1 MISSNMDFDRV
12 TQSLG
17 KTAASREASIMTKI
31 NTPGFG
37 NNISE
42 LIALQVETS
51 LWTVCV
57 GATQNVVKDIGD
69 AMKSV
74 IQKG

>member
-1 MISSNMDFDRV
+1 MISSNADFDRV

-17 KTAASREASIMTKI
+17 RVASNREASIMNRI
-31 NTPGFG
+31 NSPGFG

-42 LIALQVETS
+42 LIALQVDTS
-51 LWTVCV
+51 LWTVSV
-57 GATQNVVKDIGD
+57 GATQNLVKEIGD

-74 IQKG
+74 IQKS